1 MPDIF
6 LIDGNAI
13 GFACHTGQKLTAG
26 TQQTQAVYGI
36 ARVLRAMQL
45 SFPKTY
51 KVILWD
57 GRAQWRIDRYPDYKG
72 NRESNPKMLEMREAY
87 KSQRGF
93 IEQLVKH
100 LGVDQM
106 RSPICEADDLAGA
119 LSQYFSL
126 KGKTVRLIT
135 ADRDWL
141 QLVDERVE
149 WHDPIRDRRITLAN
163 FEEETGFKHP
173 YQILDQ
179 KCLMGDTS
187 DNVKGVGGIGEVGA
201 KKLLTAYGSVEKFLK
216 LADEGKLTELPAPW
230 QKLVTNEAGHRTRY
244 MVNREIM
251 SLRGPAKHGVSER
264 VVTKG
269 EFSPEG
275 VQAIAE
281 DLAFHSILSDFDNWI
296 RPFSRGMYD
305 EAD

>member
-13 GFACHTGQKLTAG
+13 GFACHTGQKLTVG

-36 ARVLRAMQL
+36 VRTMRQMQIA
-45 SFPKTY
+45 FPKSY
-51 KVILWD
+51 KAILWD

-87 KSQRGF
+87 KSQRAY
-93 IEQLVKH
+93 IEQAVQH
-100 LGVDQM
+100 LGIDQM

-119 LSQYFSL
+119 LSQVFSM
-126 KGKTVRLIT
+126 KGKSVRLIT

-141 QLVDERVE
+141 QLVDERVD
-149 WHDPIRDRRITLAN
+149 WHDPIRDRLISHSN
-163 FEEETGFKHP
+163 FEEETGFKKP
-173 YQILDQ
+173 TQILDL

-201 KKLLTAYGSVEKFLK
+201 KKLLNAYGSVDTFLK
-216 LADEGKLTELPAPW
+216 LAKDGKLTNVPGPW
-230 QKLVTNEAGHRTRY
+230 QKLISNETGHYSRY
-244 MVNREIM
+244 VVNREIM
-251 SLRGPAKHGVSER
+251 NLRGPAKPGVSER

-269 EFSPEG
+269 TFDPD
-275 VQAIAE
+275 AFRTLAE
-281 DLAFHSILSDFDNWI
+281 DLAFHSILSSYDSWI
-296 RPFSRGMYD
+296 SPFTKRHV
-305 EAD
+305 